1 MTNEALLGAGWGE
14 GLELRGV
21 WQSPSHWNLKQ
32 MVLKLEVF
40 NPSLASNVTAYYLP
54 IYLLGM
60 RALFEHKTLNMRK
73 INHN

>member
-1 MTNEALLGAGWGE
+1 MGRRIRVE
-14 GLELRGV
+14 GSLAKPKSLEPQANG
-21 WQSPSHWNLKQ
+21 
-32 MVLKLEVF
+32 VLKLEVF
-40 NPSLASNVTAYYLP
+40 NLSLVSNVTAYYLP